1 MRIGAL
7 ILLILTVSLPLAGC
21 DRLPDG
27 GDMLFSKVAVSG
39 GAGDAATPS
48 ELAAGMPDGQNVSR
62 DITTV
67 RSPLGDTVSEA
78 RMTVSG
84 REFLQPEPAPEEL
97 AASDTAVRPEA
108 VPQIGYGY
116 HIEYEYVRDDT
127 LGFEVLDKA
136 VLECFL
142 DGVPLW
148 KVDFPGMYIYGWSH
162 TEEGTAVWGQ
172 NYTYASTQI
181 TTGFVAR
188 VDEKGN
194 VVWERRFDR
203 GFAREDMITAVLSAG
218 DGTWAVISRGDLR
231 YLCVTRYDTEGKE
244 IGFRQTDMG
253 VSIALLKAAVLKDGY
268 LVQMRR
274 LTDRDHA
281 LLIKLD
287 REGNFV
293 DSFSY
298 DADDCEYYITDMTE
312 YAGQIY
318 VSAYAVPKQSD
329 EGGRHEIANVL
340 DLAIESGWNISGE
353 VLTPAVWENYTAVLL
368 VCGPDG
374 TPRSF
379 FSAEGSLGGK
389 LTVNAEGLLEWDAES
404 VTSTFFSP
412 YTSSFTIGGTC
423 KVYRYTFDDAGQCIG
438 QTDTGEVTTYRR

>member
-1 MRIGAL
+1 MRITAL
-7 ILLILTVSLPLAGC
+7 LLLICTALLPLAGC
-21 DRLPDG
+21 DRPPDGRDTIFAKTAVFGDTAAPAGPAAGLPDVQ
-27 GDMLFSKVAVSG
+27 S
-39 GAGDAATPS
+39 
-48 ELAAGMPDGQNVSR
+48 VSR

-67 RSPLGDTVSEA
+67 RSLLGDTVTEA

-84 REFLQPEPAPEEL
+84 REFLQDEPAPEEL
-97 AASDTAVRPEA
+97 AAPDTAVRPKA
-108 VPQIGYGY
+108 VPQTGYGY
-116 HIEYEYVRDDT
+116 HIDYEYVRDDT
-127 LGFEVLDKA
+127 LGFDVLDKA

-148 KVDFPGMYIYGWSH
+148 KVDFPGQYIYGWSH

-194 VVWERRFDR
+194 VVWQRRFDR

-231 YLCVTRYDTEGKE
+231 YLCVTRYDSEGKE
-244 IGFRQTDMG
+244 LGFRQTDMG
-253 VSIALLKAAVLKDGY
+253 VSIALLKAAVLEDGY

-274 LTDRDHA
+274 LTGRDYA
-281 LLIKLD
+281 LLIRLD

-293 DSFSY
+293 DSISY
-298 DADDCEYYITDMTE
+298 DADDCEYYITDFAE

-329 EGGRHEIANVL
+329 EGGRDEIANVL
-340 DLAIESGWNISGE
+340 DLAFENGLNISGE
-353 VLTPAVWENYTAVLL
+353 VLTPAIRENYTAVLF
-368 VCGPDG
+368 VCGQDG
-374 TPRSF
+374 TPLSF
-379 FSAEGSLGGK
+379 FSAKGSLGGK
-389 LTVNAEGLLEWDAES
+389 LAVNAGGLLEWDAES

-412 YTSSFTIGGTC
+412 HTSSFTIGGTC

-438 QTDTGEVTTYRR
+438 QKDTGEVVAYRR